1 MSKRMPKV
9 NELLKR
15 EISNCLERDFE
26 FPDILVT
33 IHAVDVTPD
42 LRDATVFVGV
52 IGSDTQAQGAIRKLN
67 RRRAFVQA
75 KIMKRV
81 VLKNT
86 PRLEFRIDD
95 SVERGVH
102 LVDLLDSLGEIDL
115 PDETDGKDTGANKT

>member
-1 MSKRMPKV
+1 MPKV
-9 NELLKR
+9 NALLKR

-33 IHAVDVTPD
+33 VHAVDVTPD
-42 LRDATVFVGV
+42 LRNATVFVGV
-52 IGSDTQAQGAIRKLN
+52 IGSETQTQGAIRKLN

-95 SVERGVH
+95 SVERGVQ
-102 LVDLLDSLGEIDL
+102 LVDLLDSLGEINL
-115 PDETDGKDTGANKT
+115 PDEEEGKEKGSNQT